1 MLQGRSPARSRVELT
16 LLAVVLASASACRSR
31 SARGP
36 AEHVR
41 EDALGAFAAHG
52 VRGSF
57 VLRDDTTGDTTI
69 VGREDAARGTPPCS
83 TFKIANTLIGLETG
97 VIPDSRFSLRWDG
110 TKYDIAAWN
119 RDHDV
124 KSAMRDSVVWF
135 YQEVARR
142 IGIERMR
149 EWVVR
154 LRYGNARIEGPIDA
168 FWLDDGSLLVTP
180 REQVDFLRRLR
191 EHGLAVQRRTA
202 DAVVQVL
209 PIDRGHHFVLR
220 AKTGLCT
227 ERGRA
232 VGWYVGY
239 AQDGIRTWTFATRLD
254 APASELQRI
263 MPLRKEITY
272 ELLERFAR

>member
-1 MLQGRSPARSRVELT
+1 MTV
-16 LLAVVLASASACRSR
+16 
-31 SARGP
+31 
-36 AEHVR
+36 
-41 EDALGAFAAHG
+41 
-52 VRGSF
+52 
-57 VLRDDTTGDTTI
+57 
-69 VGREDAARGTPPCS
+69 VGREDAGRGTPPCS

-97 VIPDSRFSLRWDG
+97 VIPDTRFSLRWDG
-110 TKYDIAAWN
+110 TKRDFEAWN

-124 KSAMRDSVVWF
+124 RSAMRDSVVWF

-142 IGIERMR
+142 IGLERMR
-149 EWVVR
+149 EWTAR
-154 LRYGNARIEGPIDA
+154 LRYGNARIEGRVDA
-168 FWLDDGSLLVTP
+168 FWLDDGSLHITP

-191 EHGLAVQRRTA
+191 AHELTGQRRNA
-202 DAVVQVL
+202 DAVVEVL
-209 PIDRGHHFVLR
+209 PIDRAHHFVLR

-239 AQDGIRTWTFATRLD
+239 AQDGVRTWTFATRLD
-254 APASELQRI
+254 APEKDLSRI